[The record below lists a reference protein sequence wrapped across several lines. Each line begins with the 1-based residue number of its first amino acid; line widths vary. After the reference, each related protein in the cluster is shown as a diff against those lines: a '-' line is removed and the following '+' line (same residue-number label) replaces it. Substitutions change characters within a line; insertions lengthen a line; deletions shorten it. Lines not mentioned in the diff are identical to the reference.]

1 MLSQFGSPLVTRRH
15 EQPAFPGEE
24 LVFVPAAMFP
34 HRLGRG
40 YKIPLMRTLKDV
52 NGTPIKNLAH
62 LVEVVRDLR
71 TAGPSCHSATRAGS
85 PRLPLHPLDHSRSTA
100 TAGGHL
106 GLRP

>member
-40 YKIPLMRTLKDV
+40 YTSPLMRTLKDV

-62 LVEVVRDLR
+62 FVEVVRDLR
-71 TAGPSCHSATRAGS
+71 TAGPSCHSAIRG
-85 PRLPLHPLDHSRSTA
+85 DHSISRSTPW
-100 TAGGHL
+100 TTL
-106 GLRP
+106 DRLRPLEVT